1 MYINILGSAA
11 GLPSKTRK
19 TQSIILDMVNEINE
33 YFLIDVGEAL
43 QHQLLKTSIKPSKIN
58 HVFIT
63 HLHGDHIYGLP
74 GFLSSRAHQGGE
86 GKPLTI
92 YGPKGLKEWL
102 DVTFSVSETTLN
114 YPIDFIEITDGDQ
127 FKIKNVDITV
137 KRLNH
142 NIDSFLYMFKEEN
155 QKGALNVEKLK
166 AEGIQPGPIYSEIKE
181 SETFMHNNN
190 IYYTKDFL
198 GPEIK
203 GRKIAI
209 HGDTR
214 PVEDINYLN
223 LISHSDCVIHE
234 ATFLDYEYEKA
245 NDYYHSEI
253 HKVLDIQK
261 DLNVK
266 QYIFTHISNR
276 YEEEFLKHFINKL
289 PKGVLIAHDFLK
301 VEIPRKI

>member
-86 GKPLTI
+86 DKPLTV
-92 YGPKGLKEWL
+92 YGPKGLKDWL
-102 DVTFSVSETTLN
+102 DITFSVSETTLN
-114 YPIDFIEITDGDQ
+114 YPVDFIEISDGDQ
-127 FKIKNVDITV
+127 FKVKNVNITA

-155 QKGALNVEKLK
+155 QKGALNVDKLK
-166 AEGIQPGPIYSEIKE
+166 TEGIQPGPIYSEIKE
-181 SETFMHNNN
+181 SETFMYNNKV
-190 IYYTKDFL
+190 YFTKDFL

-223 LISHSDCVIHE
+223 LINHSDCIIHE

-266 QYIFTHISNR
+266 KYIFTHISNR
-276 YEEEFLKHFINKL
+276 YEEDFLRQFINNL
-289 PKGVLIAHDFLK
+289 PKDILIAHDFLK